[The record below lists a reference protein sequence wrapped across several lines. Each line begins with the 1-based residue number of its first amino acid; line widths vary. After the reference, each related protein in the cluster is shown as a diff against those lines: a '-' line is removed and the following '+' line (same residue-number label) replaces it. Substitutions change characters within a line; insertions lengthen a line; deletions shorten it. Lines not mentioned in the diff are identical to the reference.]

1 MSSQITFIVP
11 QIKHASIEGM
21 QSWVEQ
27 LAELRLLADVNV
39 VMVPWVEE
47 HAGSIVD
54 WIATVDVLS
63 KNWKD
68 SDGFVIWAPE
78 HSLLGLAGSL
88 RLMFPNPGKP
98 IVLFAAQKPT
108 LVEKSKQKLLGLK
121 SSLINAVFL
130 AQSAVAEVVVVSGR
144 EIYRPQHCA
153 WGEEVKK
160 LQVVSSQKPLAQIDF
175 KLQVFS
181 NHLQR
186 TEQSFGQNLQTGFS
200 EHIRVSQWFPGL
212 KPSSDLHKKEV
223 NIIMTNAD
231 FWGHP
236 DILALQ
242 ASMREQEIPVIWYS
256 PQAWN
261 KAIELAE
268 NEVAISHDQSWWVA
282 LAAQFAFGNTSSP
295 GKAFKLVKAN
305 CS

>member
-1 MSSQITFIVP
+1 MSSRITFIVP

-27 LAELRLLADVNV
+27 LTELKLLAEVNV

-47 HAGSIVD
+47 HAGSITD
-54 WIATVDVLS
+54 WIATVGVLS
-63 KNWKD
+63 QHWKE

-121 SSLINAVFL
+121 ASLINAVFL
-130 AQSAVAEVVVVSGR
+130 AQSAIAEVIVVSDR

-160 LQVVSSQKPLAQIDF
+160 LQVISSQKPLAQIDF

-181 NHLQR
+181 EHLQR
-186 TEQSFGQNLQTGFS
+186 TDQEMQATMQTGFS
-200 EHIRVSQWFPGL
+200 EQIRVTQWFPGL
-212 KPSSDLHKKEV
+212 KPSSDLHKEEV

-242 ASMREQEIPVIWYS
+242 ESLREKDIPVIWYS
-256 PQAWN
+256 PHAWA
-261 KAIELAE
+261 KTTQFAE

-282 LAAQFAFGNTSSP
+282 LAAQFAFGNASTP
-295 GKAFKLVKAN
+295 AKAFKLVQAN